1 MSEDEFSNM
10 QKKLLGWLLVVV
22 LGGNTGVILLNKSNP
37 DMRSDP
43 FTGTDAKELK
53 EDLMKYTDN
62 AFALHR
68 LQIPPRCTREKI
80 ESIMDWV
87 ERQDPTFRSPCRGW

>member
-1 MSEDEFSNM
+1 MSDDD
-10 QKKLLGWLLVVV
+10 QTKKLLVGVLLAV
-22 LGGNTGVILLNKSNP
+22 LGGNAGVIALNKSSP
-37 DMRSDP
+37 SVRADA
-43 FTGTDAKELK
+43 FTATDAKELK

-80 ESIMDWV
+80 ESIIDWV

>member
-1 MSEDEFSNM
+1 MSEDD
-10 QKKLLGWLLVVV
+10 QTKKLLVGVLLAV
-22 LGGNTGVILLNKSNP
+22 LGGNGFVIALNKGSP
-37 DMRSDP
+37 SVRSDP
-43 FTGTDAKELK
+43 FTGSEAKELK

-80 ESIMDWV
+80 ESIIDWI
-87 ERQDPTFRSPCRGW
+87 ERQDVLYKIPCRGW

>member
-1 MSEDEFSNM
+1 MSDDDNTR
-10 QKKLLGWLLVVV
+10 KLLVGVLIAV
-22 LGGNTGVILLNKSNP
+22 LGGNAGVIALNKSSP
-37 DMRSDP
+37 SVRADA
-43 FTGTDAKELK
+43 FTATNAKELK

-80 ESIMDWV
+80 ESIIDWI
-87 ERQDPTFRSPCRGW
+87 ERQDAAYRIPCRGW